1 MAHDLESGTV
11 TQPLSARRRSGAPGV
26 WALWPHQQAGLVA
39 GGTRPLAGRYRDA
52 LGTLS
57 LVVGDSVQVRV
68 PMPGL
73 LTGAPPVPLSGPA
86 RAALL
91 ADLGQDLAA
100 KPGGGGSYFG
110 LKELGRLATIA
121 EIAKA
126 ARAASLRR
134 QAGHPARPQPGGR
147 RTHRGP
153 PAAPHFANDRP

>member
-11 TQPLSARRRSGAPGV
+11 TEALPARRRCGARGV
-26 WALWPHQQAGLVA
+26 WALLPHQQAGLVA

-52 LGTLS
+52 LGALS

-73 LTGAPPVPLSGPA
+73 LTGAPSVPLSGPA

-110 LKELGRLATIA
+110 LKELGPLDTIA

-126 ARAASLRR
+126 AGATSLRR
-134 QAGHPARPQPGGR
+134 QAVHRLPAQLEGPLTDRDHPDARHLADH
-147 RTHRGP
+147 RT
-153 PAAPHFANDRP
+153 